1 MKKFIAILI
10 SSLFVTTISYA
21 EMGLKAGVSLSAGLF
36 EVDGAQEKVT
46 SGNTRTEKA
55 TQDAEG
61 LFAIGSIFVEKE
73 LNDKFSVGFDLV
85 PHALESETAENDQ
98 SGGAGTTVNKVQV
111 DFDMMRTL
119 YASYNLTDN
128 VFAKLGYLE
137 VDVNTNETLATG
149 GKYGDTT
156 LDGFVLGLGYERDL
170 DTGAFLRLEAN
181 YSDIDGATLKNT
193 VDTSKQ
199 VSVDGIT
206 GYGAKI
212 SIGKS
217 F

>member
-21 EMGLKAGVSLSAGLF
+21 DMGLKAGVSLSAGLF
-36 EVDGAQEKVT
+36 EVDGAKE
-46 SGNTRTEKA
+46 NTTDRTATA

-73 LNDKFSVGFDLV
+73 LNDKFSIGFDVV

-111 DFDMMRTL
+111 DFDLMRTL
-119 YASYNLTDN
+119 YASYSLTDN

-181 YSDIDGATLKNT
+181 YTDVDGASLTNT
-193 VDTSKQ
+193 ADTTKK